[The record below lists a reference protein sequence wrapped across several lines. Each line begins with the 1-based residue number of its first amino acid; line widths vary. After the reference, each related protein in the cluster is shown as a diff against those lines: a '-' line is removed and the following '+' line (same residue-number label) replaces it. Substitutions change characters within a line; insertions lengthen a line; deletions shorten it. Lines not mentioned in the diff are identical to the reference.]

1 MLTIVFVINGEEI
14 KTTFYLER
22 EYKMTKKFTE
32 EQYQKIVETVNKYP
46 DFGGVYYVENGWV
59 ESKPTNTFNQLIEA
73 LSYTVSGES
82 EVNRM
87 LALANPLT
95 RDLVKKDL
103 VEREYK
109 FLFTKIKE
117 VEGAILSLNQVPDV
131 SRIFLDYDDPT
142 PLTIKQVEEY
152 GYNLDA
158 FTKTPYEHSTLEEED
173 DLPF

>member
-1 MLTIVFVINGEEI
+1 
-14 KTTFYLER
+14 
-22 EYKMTKKFTE
+22 MTKKFTE
-32 EQYQKIVETVNKYP
+32 EQYQKIVEIGDQYHDDRLKKTEVLLDYMYD
-46 DFGGVYYVENGWV
+46 DFGFNG
-59 ESKPTNTFNQLIEA
+59 
-73 LSYTVSGES
+73 GEDT
-82 EVNRM
+82 EPLDQA

-103 VEREYK
+103 VEVEQK

-117 VEGAILSLNQVPDV
+117 VEGEVLSLNQMTGDET
-131 SRIFLDYDDPT
+131 IYLDGDDPT

-158 FTKTPYEHSTLEEED
+158 FTKTPYEHGVSQEDD